1 MADSYVELVREGYMA
16 WNSGDREWVLEH
28 MSPDIEWVTPPDDPE
43 PGTYRGYEGVERF
56 WANWRELFGLL
67 RFEIVEMFDLGD
79 DVLVHALRV
88 GRGSQSGAEVKE
100 PVYQLFSFGPDGKA
114 VRVQEFYD
122 RERAE
127 ATAAAG
133 RRAEA

>member
-28 MSPDIEWVTPPDDPE
+28 MSPEIEWITPPDDPE
-43 PGTYRGYEGVERF
+43 PGTYKGYEGVERF
-56 WANWRELFGLL
+56 WANWRELFGLI
-67 RFEIVEMFDLGD
+67 RFEIVEMWDLGD

-88 GRGSQSGAEVKE
+88 GKGNQSGVEVEE

-114 VRVQEFYD
+114 VRVEEFYD
-122 RERAE
+122 RKQAE
-127 ATAAAG
+127 AAA
-133 RRAEA
+133 RA